1 VYAQAH
7 DYCSLVRK
15 VQQGRGSRNSRA
27 DKIEAECSVLARR
40 PGLYGRCNAVRGGK
54 FPDDAG
60 GIHRTK
66 QSHPRSSS
74 CSASSSS
81 SSSHSAQLPPVRPD
95 SSPFRCLA
103 SHNTYGGPPSSPPK
117 AGYKSAIAR
126 QCQERSSI
134 ANPVFGPQH
143 DRSHYS
149 ARRHAVFR

>member
-1 VYAQAH
+1 MHKLMTIVHSCARY
-7 DYCSLVRK
+7 
-15 VQQGRGSRNSRA
+15 QQGEDRNSRA
-27 DKIEAECSVLARR
+27 ERSRWSAPVLARR
-40 PGLYGRCNAVRGGK
+40 PGLYGRLNAVRGGK

-81 SSSHSAQLPPVRPD
+81 SSSHSAQLPSVRPD

-103 SHNTYGGPPSSPPK
+103 SHNTYGGPPSSPPE

-126 QCQERSSI
+126 QCQERSST

-149 ARRHAVFR
+149 AGRHAVFR